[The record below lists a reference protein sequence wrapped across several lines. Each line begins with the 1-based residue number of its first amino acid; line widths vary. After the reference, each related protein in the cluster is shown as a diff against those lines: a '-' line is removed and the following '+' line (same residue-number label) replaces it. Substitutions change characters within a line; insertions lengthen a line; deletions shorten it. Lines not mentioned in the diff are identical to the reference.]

1 MQSVGICGSD
11 VRFWQW
17 GKVGHFNLSDPLVMG
32 HEGSGCVV
40 AIGDGV
46 KHLQIGMYCYHTEIH
61 TPIVTPTTLYPST

>member
-1 MQSVGICGSD
+1 MHSVGICRSD

-17 GKVGHFNLSDPLVMG
+17 GKVGHFSLNAPLVMG

-46 KHLQIGMYCYHTEIH
+46 NHLQVGMCYYD
-61 TPIVTPTTLYPST
+61 V

>member
-17 GKVGHFNLSDPLVMG
+17 GKVGHFNLIDPLVMG

-46 KHLQIGMYCYHTEIH
+46 KHLQVGMCIVMVLRYIH
-61 TPIVTPTTLYPST
+61 LNDVISYI